1 MPGYFNLIGGA
12 QQRKKER
19 KKIYSDTA
27 VDLTSG
33 PSLRVLVNKGVFE
46 KKGFWLSE
54 TFRLILN
61 KNKNKK

>member
-33 PSLRVLVNKGVFE
+33 PGLRVLVNKGVFE
-46 KKGFWLSE
+46 KKGFWL
-54 TFRLILN
+54 
-61 KNKNKK
+61 